1 MWSRGVGLA
10 LLVGWCAP
18 LLSGCEACSSSGP
31 RAGPSGPSD
40 GGVVGL
46 SAEQAA
52 QILARVGTR
61 NITLGDYAA
70 ALERMDPFERMRYQT
85 EDRRQALLEEMINVE
100 LLAREAERR
109 GLDRQPE
116 TQELVRQ
123 FQRDE
128 LLRRLRASVPG
139 PSQLPASE
147 VQSYYQE
154 HRADLHDPERRRAA
168 QIVLR
173 DEQQAERARA
183 EASTADEERWRAL
196 VKQYNPEAV
205 SPQGDKTTSRP
216 PLDVAGDLG
225 ILSPPAAAPAVPEQ
239 ATPGQAAPARAAPV
253 AALDFEVPEPLRRA
267 VFEIPEVGQVY
278 PRPVAHG
285 GRYYVLR
292 LVSKLEARQRSLEE
306 VDGIVRTELVKRLQA
321 QAQTEL
327 VQRLR
332 QSVSIRIDDAALE
345 RVPPPEPGPPET
357 RPAEPRAAEP
367 RKNAPARTAP

>member
-10 LLVGWCAP
+10 LLVCWCAP
-18 LLSGCEACSSSGP
+18 HLSGCEACSTSRPS
-31 RAGPSGPSD
+31 AGPPGASD

-52 QILARVGTR
+52 AVLARVGTR

-139 PSQLPASE
+139 PSQLPVAD
-147 VQSYYQE
+147 VQSYYHE
-154 HRADLHDPERRRAA
+154 HRADFYDAERRRAA

-173 DEQQAERARA
+173 DEKQALRAVA
-183 EASTADEERWRAL
+183 EATGADEDRWRAL

-205 SPQGDKTTSRP
+205 SPQGDKTTARP

-225 ILSPPAAAPAVPEQ
+225 ILSPPAEAAVETAAAASPGSAPPPAPK
-239 ATPGQAAPARAAPV
+239 APPAAGSEA
-253 AALDFEVPEPLRRA
+253 DFEVPEPLRRA
-267 VFEIPEVGQVY
+267 VFQIPEVGQVY
-278 PRPVAHG
+278 PQPVAHA

-306 VDGIVRTELVKRLQA
+306 VDGIVRTLLVKRLQE

-327 VQRLR
+327 LSRLR
-332 QSVSIRIDDAALE
+332 QSVPVRIDDDALG
-345 RVPPPEPGPPET
+345 RVPPPEPRAP
-357 RPAEPRAAEP
+357 EPRGAQ
-367 RKNAPARTAP
+367 

>member
-10 LLVGWCAP
+10 LLVCWCAP
-18 LLSGCEACSSSGP
+18 HLSGCEACSTSRPS
-31 RAGPSGPSD
+31 AGPPGASD

-52 QILARVGTR
+52 AVLARVGTR

-139 PSQLPASE
+139 PSQLSAHD

-154 HRADLHDPERRRAA
+154 HRADFHDPERRRAA
-168 QIVLR
+168 QIVLP
-173 DEQQAERARA
+173 DEKQALRAVS
-183 EASTADEERWRAL
+183 EAAAADEDRWRAL

-205 SPQGDKTTSRP
+205 SPQGDKTTARP
-216 PLDVAGDLG
+216 PLDVPGDLG
-225 ILSPPAAAPAVPEQ
+225 ILSPPADPAAA
-239 ATPGQAAPARAAPV
+239 PGQAASAAPPASKS
-253 AALDFEVPEPLRRA
+253 AAASAADFEVPEPLRRA
-267 VFEIPEVGQVY
+267 VFQIPEVGQVY
-278 PRPVAHG
+278 PQPVAHG

-306 VDGIVRTELVKRLQA
+306 VDGIVRTELVRRLQEQA
-321 QAQTEL
+321 QAEL
-327 VQRLR
+327 LSRLR
-332 QSVSIRIDDAALE
+332 QSVPVRIDDAALE
-345 RVPPPEPGPPET
+345 RVPPPEPP
-357 RPAEPRAAEP
+357 RPAPRLAQ
-367 RKNAPARTAP
+367 